1 MDPNEANSFGWQEGF
16 AGFAIQNGV
25 ARFRPLRWKEV
36 LLRVLSNVSKN
47 HVDNSLHMFAY
58 LMFA

>member
-1 MDPNEANSFGWQEGF
+1 MVCPDHFQIFCCKSTIFRMDPNEANSFGWQEGF

-36 LLRVLSNVSKN
+36 LLRVL
-47 HVDNSLHMFAY
+47 
-58 LMFA
+58 